1 MFLEFK
7 LNLEWLF
14 KPKET
19 NNRKSLF
26 SFGSE
31 GNDNKKEVYKFY
43 LKQFL
48 KWFKISVYSFSFL
61 MICWSFFQSLFTSY
75 VSYSREVGVGLEV
88 GYSTIEGQGRTGD
101 LRYDTLPWT
110 PNPWAYWPLV
120 NSSGGFGP
128 FIMWFVYPFSKI
140 FLDLIWTFKGTKGST
155 LDNMGLNVVFAII
168 IVLIVMKSIVFLT
181 TLRAQYYSD
190 KQQRHKRNIALIN
203 AKYQST
209 NKTDDWRQLS
219 MLRQQE
225 LNRYN
230 KRHKLKPLAPLE
242 NFFINTP
249 IFLIVFRLMTITRPV
264 KSAKLFGVMPLS
276 NTPANIIFTDFLGI
290 GWMYLIMC
298 LIIIP
303 VNFFNQRFPTM
314 LMKKRFPD
322 YTADSNLSFRNVNLV
337 SGKKIQ
343 NIMTIMFMLFSFFWS
358 TSLAIYYFF
367 NSLFNIFS
375 NYCIHLILKRW
386 KPRDSSLT
394 RKLKIL
400 GL

>member
-7 LNLEWLF
+7 LNLAWLNKK
-14 KPKET
+14 KPT
-19 NNRKSLF
+19 NNKRSLF
-26 SFGSE
+26 SFGSI
-31 GNDNKKEVYKFY
+31 GDDYTKETYKYYFR
-43 LKQFL
+43 KFF
-48 KWFKISVYSFSFL
+48 KWFKVCVYSFSFL
-61 MICWSFFQSLFTSY
+61 MICWSFFQSIFTSY

-88 GYSTIEGQGRTGD
+88 GYSPIENQGRTGD

-128 FIMWFVYPFSKI
+128 FIMWFVYPISRA
-140 FLDLIWTFKGTKGST
+140 FLALIWAFKGNENG
-155 LDNMGLNVVFAII
+155 LIDRMGFNVIFAIL
-168 IVLIVMKSIVFLT
+168 IVLLIMKSIVFLT

-203 AKYQST
+203 AKYEST
-209 NKTDDWRQLS
+209 NKAEDWRQLTV
-219 MLRQQE
+219 LRQQE
-225 LNRYN
+225 LNKYN
-230 KRHKLKPLAPLE
+230 KKNKLKPLAPLE

-276 NTPANIIFTDFLGI
+276 NTPAQIIFSDFLEI

-303 VNFFNQRFPTM
+303 VNYFNQRFPTM

-322 YTADSNLSFRNVNLV
+322 YTADSNLSFRNVNLG
-337 SGKKIQ
+337 SSKRIQ

-367 NSLFNIFS
+367 NSLLNIFS
-375 NYCIHLILKRW
+375 NYCIHLILKKW
-386 KPRDSSLT
+386 KSKDTSLT
-394 RKLKIL
+394 KKLKIL

>member
-7 LNLEWLF
+7 FNLDWLF
-14 KPKET
+14 KPTDTQK
-19 NNRKSLF
+19 
-26 SFGSE
+26 
-31 GNDNKKEVYKFY
+31 NKKLFTFSSVDKENKNNYKFY
-43 LKQFL
+43 LKQLFKWL
-48 KWFKISVYSFSFL
+48 KICVYSFSFL
-61 MICWSFFQSLFTSY
+61 MISWSFFQSLFTSY
-75 VSYSREVGVGLEV
+75 VSYSREVGVGLEA
-88 GYSTIEGQGRTGD
+88 GYSVIGKNKTGD

-120 NSSGGFGP
+120 DSSGGFGP
-128 FIMWFVYPFSKI
+128 FIMWFVYPFSRA
-140 FLDLIWTFKGTKGST
+140 FLWLIWKFMGTKDSVI
-155 LDNMGLNVVFAII
+155 DKMGFNVIFAILV
-168 IVLIVMKSIVFLT
+168 VLVIMKSIVFLT

-203 AKYQST
+203 AKYEST
-209 NKTDDWRQLS
+209 GKGSEDWRQLS

-225 LNRYN
+225 INKYN
-230 KRHKLKPLAPLE
+230 KKHKLKPLAPLE

-276 NTPANIIFTDFLGI
+276 NTPAHIIFSDFLSV

-303 VNFFNQRFPTM
+303 VNYFNQRFPTM

-322 YTADSNLSFRNVNLV
+322 YTADSNLSFRNVNLG
-337 SGKKIQ
+337 SSKKIQ
-343 NIMTIMFMLFSFFWS
+343 NIMTVMFMLFSFFWS

-367 NSLFNIFS
+367 NSLLNIFS
-375 NYCIHLILKRW
+375 NYCIHLILKKW
-386 KPRDSSLT
+386 KPQDSSLT
-394 RKLKIL
+394 RKLRVL
-400 GL
+400 GI